1 MKIFFAILQLLYPVA
16 IILIPL
22 LFYRT
27 GLRFPMKF
35 YRSMA
40 YRHAARRAYMM
51 ALAVLVLL
59 LNFSFTR
66 TTGPSWW
73 LVPGFLYGLLL
84 LRYSFTDATLRWLH
98 EDRVIQLF
106 WYALIMFTM
115 IMPQM
120 YSLSVALAL
129 TFLAAMFYPSRRLL
143 RMVEHPDRY
152 PEFDGT
158 ERAIFE
164 NYY

>member
-1 MKIFFAILQLLYPVA
+1 MKILFAILQLLYPVA
-16 IILIPL
+16 IIIIPL

-35 YRSMA
+35 YHSMV
-40 YRHAARRAYMM
+40 YRPAARRAYMM

-73 LVPGFLYGLLL
+73 LVPGFLHGLLL
-84 LRYSFTDATLRWLH
+84 LRYSFTAATLHWLH
-98 EDRVIQLF
+98 EDCVIQLF
-106 WYALIMFTM
+106 WYALIMLTM
-115 IMPQM
+115 IMPQL
-120 YSLSVALAL
+120 YSFSVSLAL

>member
-35 YRSMA
+35 YSSMA
-40 YRHAARRAYMM
+40 YRPAARRAYMM
-51 ALAVLVLL
+51 VLAVLVL

-66 TTGPSWW
+66 TIGPSWW

-106 WYALIMFTM
+106 WYALIMLTM
-115 IMPQM
+115 IMAQL
-120 YSLSVALAL
+120 YSLSVSLAL

-143 RMVEHPDRY
+143 RMVEHPERY